1 MREGDM
7 PIANVLKEMYLV
19 SVEEEAC
26 CDRMYRGV
34 APSFVKEAAILV
46 EGLEKIDVRG

>member
-7 PIANVLKEMYLV
+7 PIANVLKEMNLV

-26 CDRMYRGV
+26 CDRVYWGV
-34 APSFVKEAAILV
+34 APSFIKEAAILV
-46 EGLEKIDVRG
+46 QGLEEIDVCW